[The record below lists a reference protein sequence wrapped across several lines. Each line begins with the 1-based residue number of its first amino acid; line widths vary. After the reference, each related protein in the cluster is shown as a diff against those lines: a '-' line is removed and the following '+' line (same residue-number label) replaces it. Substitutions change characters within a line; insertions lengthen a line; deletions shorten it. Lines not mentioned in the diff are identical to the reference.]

1 MQRRGSESGNAPRP
15 LGAPGPPAEFCH
27 FLSGRAIFTPE
38 EGEPVIFGA
47 GDVAHFPENS
57 RGVWEIVETSRKI
70 FMLLDEERD
79 S

>member
-1 MQRRGSESGNAPRP
+1 MLDLLKLRIASFQD
-15 LGAPGPPAEFCH
+15 FI

-38 EGEPVIFGA
+38 KGEAVTLGA

-70 FMLLDEERD
+70 FMILDEERD
-79 S
+79 L